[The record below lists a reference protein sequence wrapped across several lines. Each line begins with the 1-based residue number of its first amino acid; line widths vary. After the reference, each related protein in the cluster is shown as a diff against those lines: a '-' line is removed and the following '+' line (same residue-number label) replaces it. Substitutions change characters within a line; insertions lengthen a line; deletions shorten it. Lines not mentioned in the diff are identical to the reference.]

1 MPKNLPRPVIL
12 SPIKVIR
19 SKSKSADSSNSSET
33 ASPTPNSSNNKN
45 VVLAKPTE
53 LNSSSTEE
61 LDPNVKMKNSD
72 TSATEMSTSKLI
84 ENKNKLTAPLA
95 CSTSLQSESCEK
107 SGESSKSDVCR
118 NSNEKINVSTKGEN
132 DLISRTEKSD
142 VSYQGS
148 VNSKENG
155 RVHLCEVDNF
165 FKLNRT
171 SDSIKTRNMK
181 PKDLQKRGN
190 IVKNEK
196 MSPKVKNFRRST
208 LSCKSNITPK
218 KSTTRIRKRR
228 LQTIVPTTC
237 RTRAQSNIHKFKV

>member
-19 SKSKSADSSNSSET
+19 SKSKSTESSNSSET
-33 ASPTPNSSNNKN
+33 AAPTPNSKN
-45 VVLAKPTE
+45 VVLTKPTE
-53 LNSSSTEE
+53 SNSSSAEE
-61 LDPNVKMKNSD
+61 LDPNVKMKDCDS
-72 TSATEMSTSKLI
+72 SATEMSTSKLI

-95 CSTSLQSESCEK
+95 SSTPLQSESCEK
-107 SGESSKSDVCR
+107 SGESSKTGVCK
-118 NSNEKINVSTKGEN
+118 NSNEKTNVPVKGEN
-132 DLISRTEKSD
+132 DRTSRTETND
-142 VSYQGS
+142 GSYQGP

-171 SDSIKTRNMK
+171 SDSVKTRNVK
-181 PKDLQKRGN
+181 PKDLQKRDS
-190 IVKNEK
+190 IVKSEK

-208 LSCKSNITPK
+208 LSCKSDITPK
-218 KSTTRIRKRR
+218 KSSTPIRKRR

>member
-19 SKSKSADSSNSSET
+19 SKSKSAESSNSSET
-33 ASPTPNSSNNKN
+33 AAPTPNSSNSKN
-45 VVLAKPTE
+45 AILTKPTE
-53 LNSSSTEE
+53 LNSSSAEE
-61 LDPNVKMKNSD
+61 LDPNVKMKECNS
-72 TSATEMSTSKLI
+72 SATEMSTSKLI

-95 CSTSLQSESCEK
+95 SSTSLQSESCEK
-107 SGESSKSDVCR
+107 PGESSKSGVCR
-118 NSNEKINVSTKGEN
+118 NSNEKTNVPIRGEN
-132 DLISRTEKSD
+132 DLISRTEKND
-142 VSYQGS
+142 VSYQGP

-181 PKDLQKRGN
+181 PKDLQKRSS
-190 IVKNEK
+190 IVKSEK

-218 KSTTRIRKRR
+218 KSTTPIRKRR